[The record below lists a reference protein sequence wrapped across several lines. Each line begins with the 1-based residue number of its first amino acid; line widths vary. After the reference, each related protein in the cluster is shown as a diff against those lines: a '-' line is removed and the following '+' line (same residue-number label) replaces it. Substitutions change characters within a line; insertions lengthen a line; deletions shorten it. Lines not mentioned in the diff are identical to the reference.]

1 MIKEIYSQSII
12 IIYNVRCMP
21 LDEINLEINKKKK
34 EEDKSISNNGNID
47 EYRILCIFLLNF
59 HTKENA
65 YCPLQ
70 LLAKIS
76 FVNTLFLIIVA
87 YSSYCMLKCMWFL
100 I

>member
-47 EYRILCIFLLNF
+47 EYRILCIF
-59 HTKENA
+59 
-65 YCPLQ
+65 Y
-70 LLAKIS
+70 
-76 FVNTLFLIIVA
+76 
-87 YSSYCMLKCMWFL
+87 
-100 I
+100 